1 MTEVRFPLKGL
12 QMTCRP
18 FFYNGPTS
26 AKCPQI
32 VSLTLVQILKL
43 CFGQYF
49 DVNVVMVVD
58 LVYAPIYRVRSAV
71 NKVIY
76 SIECIYCHLC
86 RTSGKYQNLVIG

>member
-1 MTEVRFPLKGL
+1 MTEVRFLLKGL

-18 FFYNGPTS
+18 FFYNGPAS

-32 VSLTLVQILKL
+32 MNLTLVQILKL

-58 LVYAPIYRVRSAV
+58 LFYAPIYRVEVPST
-71 NKVIY
+71 KL
-76 SIECIYCHLC
+76 SI
-86 RTSGKYQNLVIG
+86 